1 MICRNYDLELYI
13 LSWHIMT
20 AQELLLLLLLL
31 PNFSVENML
40 KIYKIKGLLYSKF
53 FFLTWAWNICIAN

>member
-53 FFLTWAWNICIAN
+53 FF